1 MNLGKLRISRR
12 TVTIAVAFAG
22 LVSLAIGAHAALNK
36 RSLDAA
42 KAIGTEHTGSI
53 GTTASRVALVIGN
66 GHYPDASAPLAQPIN
81 DARGLTAALRA
92 KGFDVDVVEDAT
104 KDDMARAIVRLKAK
118 IKPDTVAMLF
128 FGGYGVQVGR
138 ESFMIP
144 VDAAIWK
151 EADVRRDGVS
161 IEQVL
166 DAMTEKGAK
175 AKLVVVDASRRN
187 PYERRFRSY
196 SHGLAPISTPENAL
210 ILTSATPGKVADDG
224 KGQYS
229 VLVTELLEQFEF
241 AVRRR
246 QRLQQDPHLRLPRL
260 RRRAGAAGVVVPA
273 GRRPHRRVRP
283 AIRHGI
289 QNKKAPA
296 EAGAFF
302 IVNAVL
308 PPAVCLLRIR
318 ARRHRPHRIALAQQR
333 AGARHH
339 DVALS
344 QPRGDLDL
352 SGRHQPGLHPPRF
365 DARAPHHLHHGAGGA
380 IEDGGERHRDAAALP
395 GLDLRAAAMNSPAGG
410 GWW

>member
-1 MNLGKLRISRR
+1 MNLGQLRISRR
-12 TVTIAVAFAG
+12 SATIAVAFVG

-42 KAIGTEHTGSI
+42 KAIGTEQTGSI
-53 GTTASRVALVIGN
+53 GTSTNRVALVIGN

-118 IKPDTVAMLF
+118 IQPDTVAMLF

-229 VLVTELLEQFEF
+229 VLVTELLNNLNSQ
-241 AVRRR
+241 
-246 QRLQQDPHLRLPRL
+246 
-260 RRRAGAAGVVVPA
+260 AGAATAFNKTRISVSRASDGEQVPQVSSSLMED
-273 GRRPHRRVRP
+273 VR
-283 AIRHGI
+283 I
-289 QNKKAPA
+289 
-296 EAGAFF
+296 
-302 IVNAVL
+302 
-308 PPAVCLLRIR
+308 
-318 ARRHRPHRIALAQQR
+318 
-333 AGARHH
+333 
-339 DVALS
+339 
-344 QPRGDLDL
+344 
-352 SGRHQPGLHPPRF
+352 
-365 DARAPHHLHHGAGGA
+365 GG
-380 IEDGGERHRDAAALP
+380 
-395 GLDLRAAAMNSPAGG
+395 
-410 GWW
+410 